1 MIALLAPTQDAL
13 SFFTKLLDGLQ
24 PLVAAGIL
32 LALIV
37 GVLLAVLMARGNSP
51 PVSTDGYD
59 CEPHPAALG
68 NSNGQGSVYRRG
80 GGRLVRTP

>member
-24 PLVAAGIL
+24 PSIAAGIL

-51 PVSTDGYD
+51 PVFIVSYD
-59 CEPHPAALG
+59 REPHLAAPG
-68 NSNGQGSVYRRG
+68 TPDGQGPSIHTAG
-80 GGRLVRTP
+80 ADENALE